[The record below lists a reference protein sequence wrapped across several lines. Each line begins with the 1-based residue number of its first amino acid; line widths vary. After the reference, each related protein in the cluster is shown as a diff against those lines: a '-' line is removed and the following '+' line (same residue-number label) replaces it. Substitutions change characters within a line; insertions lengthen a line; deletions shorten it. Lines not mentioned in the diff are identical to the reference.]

1 MPHVQ
6 PIEENEASPE
16 VKEVFDDIKKL
27 RQVEEVN
34 NFWKYLANHPP
45 TLRRTW
51 ESLKEV
57 MQPGALDP
65 LVKEMIYVALSASHN
80 CESCIRSHTPLQG
93 KRE

>member
-45 TLRRTW
+45 TLKRTW
-51 ESLKEV
+51 ESLDRKSTRLNSSHSQQSR
-57 MQPGALDP
+57 MPS
-65 LVKEMIYVALSASHN
+65 SA
-80 CESCIRSHTPLQG
+80 
-93 KRE
+93 

>member
-1 MPHVQ
+1 MPHFQ
-6 PIEENEASPE
+6 PIDENEASPE

-27 RQVEEVN
+27 RQVKEVN
-34 NFWKYLANHPP
+34 NFWKYLANHPL

-65 LVKEMIYVALSASHN
+65 LVKEMI
-80 CESCIRSHTPLQG
+80 
-93 KRE
+93 

>member
-45 TLRRTW
+45 TLKRTW

-57 MQPGALDP
+57 MQPGACLLYTSPSPRDKRQSRMP
-65 LVKEMIYVALSASHN
+65 SSA
-80 CESCIRSHTPLQG
+80 
-93 KRE
+93 

>member
-34 NFWKYLANHPP
+34 NCLLY
-45 TLRRTW
+45 T
-51 ESLKEV
+51 
-57 MQPGALDP
+57 
-65 LVKEMIYVALSASHN
+65 SHAAD
-80 CESCIRSHTPLQG
+80 E
-93 KRE
+93 

>member
-45 TLRRTW
+45 TLKRTW
-51 ESLKEV
+51 ESLKGDAAWSVGSSGQGDDLCSSE
-57 MQPGALDP
+57 
-65 LVKEMIYVALSASHN
+65 
-80 CESCIRSHTPLQG
+80 CLQQL
-93 KRE
+93 

>member
-16 VKEVFDDIKKL
+16 VKEVFDNIKKL

-45 TLRRTW
+45 TLRRT
-51 ESLKEV
+51 
-57 MQPGALDP
+57 
-65 LVKEMIYVALSASHN
+65 
-80 CESCIRSHTPLQG
+80 
-93 KRE
+93 

>member
-34 NFWKYLANHPP
+34 NFWNAG
-45 TLRRTW
+45 
-51 ESLKEV
+51 
-57 MQPGALDP
+57 Q
-65 LVKEMIYVALSASHN
+65 
-80 CESCIRSHTPLQG
+80 HTRG
-93 KRE
+93 EA